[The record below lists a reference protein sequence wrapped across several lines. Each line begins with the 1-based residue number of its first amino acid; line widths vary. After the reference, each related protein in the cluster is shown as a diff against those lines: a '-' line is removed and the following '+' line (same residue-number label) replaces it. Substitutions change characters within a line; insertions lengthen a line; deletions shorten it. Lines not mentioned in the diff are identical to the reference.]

1 MAASH
6 AYLGKYIDTKLHA
19 YGFSTKSSAEWGICP
34 FEYT

>member
-6 AYLGKYIDTKLHA
+6 AYLGKYIDTKLH
-19 YGFSTKSSAEWGICP
+19 GFSTKSSAEWGICP